1 MIEPDVI
8 ERTLGVALRNGGD
21 FAEVFAEDRRSQ
33 SASLDDGK
41 VEDLTTGML
50 LRVEPGDQIVA
61 DGVLERVVALRVDE
75 SILTGESEPG
85 ERTAGEVVR
94 SGAFVVEGSATF
106 AVTAVGVESYAERL
120 ASVARTFRH
129 PRSPLERA
137 LNRLLLLLVA
147 VMVPLGTR
155 NVLVQ
160 VWQVRLG
167 RVRLFLLDTDYASIT
182 TLPAGVSTRYE
193 A

>member
-1 MIEPDVI
+1 MAARSSRSYAGIVRANVFTVFNLILAVAGVMTLAFGEWQDALFLGVLVANATIGTVQEVRAKRALDRLTALVVPHARMIEGDR
-8 ERTLGVALRNGGD
+8 ERTVA
-21 FAEVFAEDRRSQ
+21 
-33 SASLDDGK
+33 

-106 AVTAVGVESYAERL
+106 AVTAVGVES
-120 ASVARTFRH
+120 V
-129 PRSPLERA
+129 
-137 LNRLLLLLVA
+137 
-147 VMVPLGTR
+147 
-155 NVLVQ
+155 
-160 VWQVRLG
+160 
-167 RVRLFLLDTDYASIT
+167 
-182 TLPAGVSTRYE
+182 GVSFVPTRF
-193 A
+193 AV